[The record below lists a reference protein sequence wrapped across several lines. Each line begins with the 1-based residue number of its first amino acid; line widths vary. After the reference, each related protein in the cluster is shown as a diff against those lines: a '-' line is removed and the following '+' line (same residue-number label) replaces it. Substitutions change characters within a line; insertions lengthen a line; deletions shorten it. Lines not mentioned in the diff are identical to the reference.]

1 MQEHRANVVLTLSAK
16 FGTICQLGDAEI
28 DRRQIRNTYVTHRRN
43 TLTKEKRMIKIVLD
57 AFGGDNSPQA
67 NLDGAIK
74 ALQNIDDLHVTI
86 VGDENIIKDYL
97 GDKFDP
103 ARMAIVHAPDVI
115 SCDEK
120 PTEAIK
126 NKKDS
131 SMARSFE
138 LLRSDPEIGGM
149 VSTGSTGA
157 LLAGAVLR
165 IGRIKGV
172 KRPAFCPTLPTI
184 NGGKVCICDSGANV
198 DCDAVHLSQFA
209 TMASLYMQKAYG
221 VKNPRVALLNIG
233 VESEKGDALR
243 KEVYTLL
250 QENPNINFV
259 GNMESRNLLS
269 GEFDLVVSD
278 GFSGNVL
285 LKSTEGSCMEMMK
298 MLKKIFLGS
307 FHGKLGAMFLKKDI
321 YALKNMMDYNNYGG
335 AVLLGT
341 SKTIVK
347 GHGSSKAEAVFHCLE
362 QAYNMEKNGLNAAIA
377 EQLTK

>member
-1 MQEHRANVVLTLSAK
+1 
-16 FGTICQLGDAEI
+16 
-28 DRRQIRNTYVTHRRN
+28 
-43 TLTKEKRMIKIVLD
+43 MIKIVLD

-67 NLDGAIK
+67 NLDGALK
-74 ALQNIDDLHVTI
+74 ALNELSDLHLTI
-86 VGDENIIKDYL
+86 VGDEEIIKTYPVAQ
-97 GDKFDP
+97 FDP
-103 ARMAIVHAPDVI
+103 SRVTIVHAPDVI

-138 LLRSDPEIGGM
+138 LLRSDPELGGM

-172 KRPAFCPTLPTI
+172 KRPAFCPTLPTMT
-184 NGGKVCICDSGANV
+184 GGIVCISDSGANV
-198 DCDAVHLSQFA
+198 DCDPINLVQFA
-209 TMASLYMQKAYG
+209 QMGSLYLKKAYG
-221 VKNPRVALLNIG
+221 IKNPRVALLNIG

-243 KEVYTLL
+243 KEVYPLL
-250 QENPNINFV
+250 TNDPTINFV

-269 GEFDLVVSD
+269 GEFDLVVAD

-285 LKSTEGSCMEMMK
+285 LKSTEGACLELMK
-298 MLKKIFLGS
+298 LLKQKMTSNFRA
-307 FHGKLGAMFLKKDI
+307 KMGALLLKKDV
-321 YALKNMMDYNNYGG
+321 YAIKNMMDYNNHGG

-341 SKTIVK
+341 NKTIVK
-347 GHGSSKAEAVFHCLE
+347 GHGSSKAEAVYHCIK
-362 QAYNMEKNGLNAAIA
+362 QAYNMEINGLNQAIA
-377 EQLTK
+377 ENIGK